1 MSDKRFAA
9 PSLRKLCTAVSLVG
23 SSPPIFVVALAAA
36 LFVPLDRC
44 QLLLFWRHA
53 LRRSLF
59 LDILSVVEVPLF
71 ATRRD

>member
-1 MSDKRFAA
+1 MSDKRFAV

-44 QLLLFWRHA
+44 QLLLFWRLA

-59 LDILSVVEVPLF
+59 LDILSVVEVPPF